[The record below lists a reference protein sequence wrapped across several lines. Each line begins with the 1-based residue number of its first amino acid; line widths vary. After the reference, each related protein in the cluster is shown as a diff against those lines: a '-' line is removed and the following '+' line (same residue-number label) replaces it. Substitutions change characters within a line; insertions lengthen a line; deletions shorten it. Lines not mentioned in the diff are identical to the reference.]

1 MLHKP
6 LINIKLYPSQLI
18 HDNKAKHDFYP
29 SQPGYKDNVTK
40 ASKPYHRIQ
49 IKTLHAING
58 LTTLTQNKINVG
70 ASMVED
76 TCLRTPDPR
85 SSRTQHLLLTKQQT
99 WPTKHKKNSTPNS
112 GKT

>member
-6 LINIKLYPSQLI
+6 LINIKLYPSQSI
-18 HDNKAKHDFYP
+18 HDSKAKHDFYP
-29 SQPGYKDNVTK
+29 SQPSYKDNVTK

-70 ASMVED
+70 VW
-76 TCLRTPDPR
+76 LRTLAFE
-85 SSRTQHLLLTKQQT
+85 LLILEVLALNTFC
-99 WPTKHKKNSTPNS
+99 
-112 GKT
+112 

>member
-6 LINIKLYPSQLI
+6 LINIKLYPSQPI
-18 HDNKAKHDFYP
+18 HESKAKHDFYP
-29 SQPGYKDNVTK
+29 SQPSYKDNVTK

-58 LTTLTQNKINVG
+58 LTTLT
-70 ASMVED
+70 
-76 TCLRTPDPR
+76 TLTPDPR
-85 SSRTQHLLLTKQQT
+85 NSRTQHLLLTQQQT

>member
-6 LINIKLYPSQLI
+6 LINIKLYPSQPI
-18 HDNKAKHDFYP
+18 HDSKAKHDFYP
-29 SQPGYKDNVTK
+29 SQPSYKDNVTK

-70 ASMVED
+70 VW
-76 TCLRTPDPR
+76 LRTLAFE
-85 SSRTQHLLLTKQQT
+85 LLILEVLALNTFC
-99 WPTKHKKNSTPNS
+99 
-112 GKT
+112 